1 MKKLAVPLFLAACLL
16 LTACGKAPD
25 EPAAPTAEP
34 TAAAD
39 PTAAPETLT
48 PKPTAE
54 PTPEPTAAPRFA
66 VGDETVYV
74 LCEGRSDGAKA
85 LSRWLRSEGKDAAE
99 SFIPDGLDTPMYTIP
114 AAERASEEIP
124 AATDETRHVRVAADA
139 QLLESG
145 VLAAWLPAFEAA
157 SGYVAEVYAGDA
169 SVLFYHH
176 GSVVLQACGPTL
188 KERCHDYYPALLG
201 YLTEHL
207 CGWAGDRFG
216 EVEVVNILFLTEV
229 E

>member
-1 MKKLAVPLFLAACLL
+1 MKKYAVPLFLAACLL
-16 LTACGKAPD
+16 LAACGKAPD

-34 TAAAD
+34 TAA
-39 PTAAPETLT
+39 PETLT
-48 PKPTAE
+48 PEPTAE
-54 PTPEPTAAPRFA
+54 PVPEPTAAPRFA

-99 SFIPDGLDTPMYTIP
+99 SFIPDGLDTPMYTIL

-124 AATDETRHVRVAADA
+124 AATDETRLVRVAADA

-169 SVLFYHH
+169 SVLAAAAAAGEADVLLMKRTDASALGTMTHYPLRYELVSTIY
-176 GSVVLQACGPTL
+176 SVL
-188 KERCHDYYPALLG
+188 
-201 YLTEHL
+201 
-207 CGWAGDRFG
+207 
-216 EVEVVNILFLTEV
+216 
-229 E
+229 

>member
-1 MKKLAVPLFLAACLL
+1 MKKYAVPLFLAACLL

-34 TAAAD
+34 TAA
-39 PTAAPETLT
+39 PETLT
-48 PKPTAE
+48 PEPTAE
-54 PTPEPTAAPRFA
+54 PVPEPTAAPRFA

-124 AATDETRHVRVAADA
+124 AATDETRLVRVAADA

-169 SVLFYHH
+169 SVLAAAAAAGGADVLLMKKTDASALGTMTHYPLRYELVSTIY
-176 GSVVLQACGPTL
+176 SVL
-188 KERCHDYYPALLG
+188 
-201 YLTEHL
+201 
-207 CGWAGDRFG
+207 
-216 EVEVVNILFLTEV
+216 
-229 E
+229 